1 MAYTYNDFLTAA
13 NQAGMTGR
21 FSQNDLLTAQKNPE
35 YGISMLG
42 LLKDIDRAGTDEQRL
57 LATEAANQMR
67 KNYGVYNIGD
77 RAGDY
82 GYASS
87 YGSTIGDLM
96 GKINNYGSFE
106 YDPQKDGIYSAY
118 KKQYLRE
125 GERAGANAM
134 AQAAAASGGVP
145 SSYAVTAGQQA
156 GNYYA
161 GQLADMIPTLEQNAY
176 QRYIQDFG
184 VLQDKLGTY
193 QQQDATDYQRYL
205 DAYNKQLQAEQQEY
219 DRAMSLY
226 KLLGYATPEV
236 AEILGIPASNGQSTG
251 GGYGGG
257 GTGGSGNGGSGNG
270 NQYGSGID
278 LGSILKLGYGPIS
291 ANKLNELVASGAVQE
306 YVENGQIKFAN
317 TGTQVPT
324 KNYQATVPSS
334 PYKPIINLP
343 SK

>member
-1 MAYTYNDFLTAA
+1 MAYTYDDFLSAA
-13 NQAGMTGR
+13 KTAGMVDR

-42 LLKDIDRAGTDEQRL
+42 LLQDIDGAGTDEQRL

-67 KNYGVYNIGD
+67 KNYGVYNTGD
-77 RAGDY
+77 KAAGY

-87 YGSTIGDLM
+87 YGSTIEDLM

-106 YDPQKDGIYSAY
+106 YDPQKDAIYSAY

-125 GERAGANAM
+125 GDRAGANAM

-205 DAYNKQLQAEQQEY
+205 DAYNKQLQAEQTEY
-219 DRAMSLY
+219 DRAMTLY
-226 KLLGYATPEV
+226 KMLGYATPEV
-236 AEILGIPASNGQSTG
+236 AEILGIPASNGQSSG
-251 GGYGGG
+251 WSYGSSGGG
-257 GTGGSGNGGSGNG
+257 GGSGGSGNG
-270 NQYGSGID
+270 NGEGVGID

-291 ANKLNELVASGAVQE
+291 ANKLNDLVASGAVQE
-306 YVENGQIKFAN
+306 YVEDGKIKFAN
-317 TGTQVPT
+317 TGTQAPT
-324 KNYQATVPSS
+324 KNYQANGLNS
-334 PYKPIINLP
+334 PFRPIINLP

>member
-1 MAYTYNDFLTAA
+1 MAYTYDDFLSAA
-13 NQAGMTGR
+13 KTAGMVDR

-35 YGISMLG
+35 YGLSMLG
-42 LLKDIDRAGTDEQRL
+42 LFQDIDRAGTDEQRL
-57 LATEAANQMR
+57 IATEAANQMR
-67 KNYGVYNIGD
+67 KNYGVYNTGD
-77 RAGDY
+77 KAAGY

-87 YGSTIGDLM
+87 YGSAIEDLM

-106 YDPQKDGIYSAY
+106 YDPQKDAIYSAY
-118 KKQYLRE
+118 KKLYLRE
-125 GERAGANAM
+125 GDRAGANAM

-145 SSYAVTAGQQA
+145 SSYAVMAGQQA

-205 DAYNKQLQAEQQEY
+205 DAYNKQLQAEQEEY

-236 AEILGIPASNGQSTG
+236 AEILGIPASTGNSSGSYEVTYKTGNGS
-251 GGYGGG
+251 
-257 GTGGSGNGGSGNG
+257 GSGNGEGSFNVGVDLK
-270 NQYGSGID
+270 SIID
-278 LGSILKLGYGPIS
+278 LGYGPIS
-291 ANKLNELVASGAVQE
+291 ANRLNELVASGAVRE
-306 YVENGQIKFAN
+306 YVEGNNIKFAN
-317 TGTQVPT
+317 TGV
-324 KNYQATVPSS
+324 QAPSRTSPSTPYS
-334 PYKPIINLP
+334 PYRPIINLP

>member
-1 MAYTYNDFLTAA
+1 MAYTYNDFLSAA
-13 NQAGMTGR
+13 NQAGMTNR

-42 LLKDIDRAGTDEQRL
+42 LLQDIDRAGTDEQRL

-67 KNYGVYNIGD
+67 KNYGVYNTGD

-87 YGSTIGDLM
+87 YGSAIGDLM

-161 GQLADMIPTLEQNAY
+161 GQLADMVPTLEQNAY
-176 QRYIQDFG
+176 QRYLKDFAL
-184 VLQDKLGTY
+184 LQDKLGTY

-205 DAYNKQLQAEQQEY
+205 DAYNKQLQTEQTEY
-219 DRAMSLY
+219 DRAMTLY

-236 AEILGIPASNGQSTG
+236 AEILGIPASNG
-251 GGYGGG
+251 GGYVSY
-257 GTGGSGNGGSGNG
+257 GTRPVDVDENEVESSENA
-270 NQYGSGID
+270 GID
-278 LGSILKLGYGPIS
+278 LKSILDLGYGPIS
-291 ANKLNELVASGAVQE
+291 ANTLNNLVLSGAVQE
-306 YVENGQIKFAN
+306 YVEGNAIKFRN
-317 TGTQVPT
+317 TGTQDQGT
-324 KNYQATVPSS
+324 QDQHRYNITSIY
-334 PYKPIINLP
+334 PYNQPIPLRG
-343 SK
+343 KK